1 MSRYM
6 GHALQYQK
14 ILYYQYPQQVL
25 TLLLLEQ
32 PHIATCWLHSLPG
45 SHINPRPEM
54 DDSHQQHHKK
64 GQLHPRL
71 LAQNLRFCPPSCRKR
86 AYISLVR
93 SVLEYSA
100 AVWDPY
106 QQNDTD
112 KLENIQRC
120 AARFINQNYKD
131 STPGCVTNMLRDLGL
146 QPLQNRR
153 KQQGLTLFFK
163 TVRGL
168 NPTIPPNEF
177 L

>member
-1 MSRYM
+1 MKVVSEGKESHEVPVDSSVPQGTVLGPILFLCHINDLPKAVKSQVRLFADDCLLYRRSDSQQDHQILLSNLNWTRTMSRYM

-71 LAQNLRFCPPSCRKR
+71 LAQKPLVLPP
-86 AYISLVR
+86 
-93 SVLEYSA
+93 
-100 AVWDPY
+100 
-106 QQNDTD
+106 
-112 KLENIQRC
+112 
-120 AARFINQNYKD
+120 
-131 STPGCVTNMLRDLGL
+131 
-146 QPLQNRR
+146 
-153 KQQGLTLFFK
+153 
-163 TVRGL
+163 
-168 NPTIPPNEF
+168 
-177 L
+177 